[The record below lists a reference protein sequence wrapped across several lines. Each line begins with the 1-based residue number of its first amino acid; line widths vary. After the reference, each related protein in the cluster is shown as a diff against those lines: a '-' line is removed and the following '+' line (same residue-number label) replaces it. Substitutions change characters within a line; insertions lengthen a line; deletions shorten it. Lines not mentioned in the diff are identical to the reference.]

1 MRLELELGKQAP
13 KEQKKNKPFTNP
25 MLCSAMLCSK
35 RSPQGT
41 KEEQT
46 ISVQFSLRLELE
58 QTSPKG
64 RKEEQTKRDF
74 HWK

>member
-46 ISVQFSLRLELE
+46 ISVQFRENGIWKLAA
-58 QTSPKG
+58 PKLQG
-64 RKEEQTKRDF
+64 SNASIPF
-74 HWK
+74 GG